1 MNARRALSG
10 ALALLA
16 LVGGAVWY
24 LLPVTAPAKKTAAPA
39 VPVKLAVAALRDLTL
54 KLDVMGRTA
63 AYETVTL
70 KARVDGQVRKVL
82 FAEGQAVE
90 AGQALIQLDPAD
102 YQAKLQQAVANLAKS
117 RVQLD
122 KARIDLERTIA
133 LRAKGFVSAEKVGDM
148 RTLVAAAQAG
158 VDADSAAVDLA
169 KLQLSYTAIA
179 APLAGRVGERQVYPG
194 SMVKAN
200 DTPLTVIHRLRPLD
214 IGFAIAEKHLAQLQT
229 TGKTQGK
236 IHARISLPG
245 RNDGPLAEVRF
256 INPSLDPATGTVELK
271 ARIDNRDEALRPGQF
286 VAVSLALTTLENAI
300 VIPVEAVQQGAAGS
314 FVYVVKNDS
323 ASVRPVQIQ
332 AMQDGLAAIAD
343 GLQVGETVV
352 TEGQLR
358 LNAGA
363 KVKEIA
369 ERKPK

>member
-1 MNARRALSG
+1 MNARRALPG
-10 ALALLA
+10 ALVLLA
-16 LVGGAVWY
+16 LVGGATWY
-24 LLPVTAPAKKTAAPA
+24 FLPAPAPAKKTAAPA
-39 VPVKLAVAALRDLTL
+39 VPVKLAVATARDLTL

-82 FAEGQAVE
+82 FAEGQAVD

-102 YQAKLQQAVANLAKS
+102 YQAKLQQASANLAKS

-133 LRAKGFVSAEKVGDM
+133 LRAKGFVSEEKVGDM

-158 VDADSAAVDLA
+158 VDADNAAVDFA

-200 DTPLTVIHRLRPLD
+200 DTPLTMIHRLRPLD

-229 TGKTQGK
+229 QDK

-245 RNDGPLAEVRF
+245 RSDGPLAEVRF

-286 VAVSLALTTLENAI
+286 VAVSLALTTLKNATT
-300 VIPVEAVQQGAAGS
+300 IPVEAVQQGAAGS

-343 GLQVGETVV
+343 GLQVGETAV

-369 ERKPK
+369 GRKPK